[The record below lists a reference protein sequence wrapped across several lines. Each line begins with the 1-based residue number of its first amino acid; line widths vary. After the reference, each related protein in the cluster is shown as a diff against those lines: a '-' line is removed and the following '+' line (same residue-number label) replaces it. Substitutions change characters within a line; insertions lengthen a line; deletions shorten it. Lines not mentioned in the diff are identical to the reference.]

1 MKTKEKIVQASLELF
16 NQYGERSITTNH
28 IAAHIKISPGNLY
41 YHYRNKSDII
51 ARIFDQY
58 ELSVAALFELPSDRD
73 ITLED
78 RAQLTDKLL
87 NLIWQYRFM
96 HRDLVGMLANDAELK
111 NRYQAFATGAIKST
125 EQLYTRMCESGFM
138 VIPEGQLKPLALN
151 VWVLVTSWTTYLRTA
166 QGVAEDQLTREQ
178 LNQVIYQMT
187 CMELPYLTEA
197 TQEETLYLMETYGPR
212 NAQP

>member
-16 NQYGERSITTNH
+16 NLHGERSITTNH

-58 ELSVAALFELPSDRD
+58 EKAVAELFELPADRD

-78 RAQLTDKLL
+78 RARLTDKLL
-87 NLIWQYRFM
+87 DLIWEYRFM
-96 HRDLVGMLANDAELK
+96 HRDLVGMLANDTELK
-111 NRYQAFATGAIKST
+111 ERYKTFATQGIKST
-125 EQLYTRMCESGFM
+125 EIVYRRMCESGFM
-138 VIPEGQLKPLALN
+138 AIPEDQIKPLALN
-151 VWVLVTSWTTYLRTA
+151 IWILATSWTTYLRTA
-166 QGVAEDQLTREQ
+166 LGVSEDKLTREQ

-187 CMELPYLTEA
+187 YLEMPYLTEA
-197 TQEETLYLMETYGPR
+197 TKEETQQLLATYGP
-212 NAQP
+212 NAA